1 MRKRHL
7 LPVSLVAV
15 FACSIVILAARTS
28 TADETALKAA
38 LAAKGIKATR
48 GGLSLQEEGELTKA
62 VAAATKL
69 KGKTFSTTSRDNSGG
84 FENPEA
90 IQAEI
95 ARLTELNVE
104 LKQKLAQLNQAPIP
118 FKATAVTNLNHEISA
133 NDNAIAQLQ
142 ASTKQAAKSNDDTQ
156 KDVKAARDAYHQAV
170 FDARKMADR
179 VIGQYAELSKDAEVI
194 AAIKSWNEATHATH
208 ALKPSHAF
216 ATAVKKL
223 ETLEKTIP
231 SEKIA
236 LKQQGT
242 GYYASVAINGDFI
255 GEMLVDSA
263 APSLLLP
270 HQMAIDAGIKVDDS
284 AETSPFQ
291 TADGAEI
298 QARHVVLKTVRVG
311 SFQARNVAC
320 GVLPASSKTAKAV
333 LGKSFLGQFKGQVDS
348 LSGELSLVRADA
360 SGSSTRR
367 RKKPVAKHTQKK
379 STKSTQ
385 SDEPQE

>member
-28 TADETALKAA
+28 TADEPALKAA

-48 GGLSLQEEGELTKA
+48 SGLSLQEEGELTKA

-69 KGKTFSTTSRDNSGG
+69 KGKTSSTTSRDNSGG

-95 ARLTELNVE
+95 ARLSELNVE

-118 FKATAVTNLNHEISA
+118 FKATAVTNLNQEISV

-179 VIGQYAELSKDAEVI
+179 VIGQYAELSKDPEVI
-194 AAIKSWNEATHATH
+194 AAIKSWNEATHGTH
-208 ALKPSHAF
+208 ALKQSGAF
-216 ATAVKKL
+216 SNAVRSL
-223 ETLEKTIP
+223 EKLEKTIP
-231 SEKIA
+231 SEKIP

-242 GYYASVAINGDFI
+242 GYYASVAINGDYI

-284 AETSPFQ
+284 AETTPFQ
-291 TADGAEI
+291 MADGSEV
-298 QARHVVLKTVRVG
+298 QARHVVLKSVRVG
-311 SFQARNVAC
+311 SFLANRVAC
-320 GVLPASSKTAKAV
+320 GVLPASNKTAKAV

-367 RKKPVAKHTQKK
+367 RKQPVVKHTHKK

>member
-28 TADETALKAA
+28 HADDTALKAA

-48 GGLSLQEEGELTKA
+48 SGLSLQEEGELTKA

-69 KGKTFSTTSRDNSGG
+69 KAKTPSTTGGGNSGG
-84 FENPEA
+84 FENPEE

-95 ARLTELNVE
+95 GRLTEQNVE
-104 LKQKLAQLNQAPIP
+104 LKQQLAQLNQAPIP
-118 FKATAVTNLNHEISA
+118 FKGPAVTKLNQEISS

-142 ASTKQAAKSNDDTQ
+142 ASSKQAAKSKDDTQ
-156 KDVKAARDAYHQAV
+156 KDAKAAHDAYYQAV

-179 VIGQYAELSKDAEVI
+179 VIGQYAELSKDPEVI
-194 AAIKSWNEATHATH
+194 TAIKSWNEATHATH

-216 ATAVKKL
+216 TTAVKKL
-223 ETLEKTIP
+223 ETLEKSIP
-231 SEKIA
+231 AEKIA
-236 LKQQGT
+236 LKQQGA
-242 GYYASVAINGDFI
+242 GYYASVAINGDYI

-263 APSLLLP
+263 VPSLLLP
-270 HQMAIDAGIKVDDS
+270 HQMAIDAGVKVDDS
-284 AETSPFQ
+284 ADTTSFK
-291 TADGAEI
+291 TADGAEV
-298 QARHVVLKTVRVG
+298 QARHIVLKTVRVG
-311 SFQARNVAC
+311 SFLARNVAC
-320 GVLPASSKTAKAV
+320 GVLPASSKNGKAV

-348 LSGELSLVRADA
+348 LSSELSLVRADA
-360 SGSSTRR
+360 SGASRH
-367 RKKPVAKHTQKK
+367 RKKPVAKHTPKK
-379 STKSTQ
+379 STKPAQ